1 MGGSHIPEVIS
12 DAHRQALR
20 RSPYFAD
27 LDDAEVSRIIETAQM
42 RELPAGAML
51 FHQGD
56 PGSSVLIILEGQA
69 EVFVTEAVAGEV
81 VVQRLGPGE
90 SVGEMAVLL
99 RAARTAS
106 VRAGTP
112 LAAIEFDLETLRRL
126 TTTHAAAITN
136 AVMLVARQSA
146 ERLASANEQA
156 TRLVR
161 RQVDTARF
169 FIFMVLIC
177 CVYIVAA
184 DFLRSL
190 GVSFLSTV
198 LGIVVLAL
206 FAGLG
211 FRVIRQSVFPPE
223 MYGLTLSRAGPDLLR
238 SLGLTAT
245 VLAALTATKAVLIRL
260 DPAHQGMPLFGGD
273 LAVAATTGI
282 WPLVVVAEATMYA
295 VHSIFQEFLVR
306 GCMQSSLKEFT
317 TGVYHG
323 RRGTVYSIVI
333 SNGFFAVMHI
343 HISITAAL
351 VVGSI
356 GFLWGWMRSRQA
368 SIWGVCLSHILIGL
382 WGFSVLAIQDVF

>member
-1 MGGSHIPEVIS
+1 MIS
-12 DAHRQALR
+12 DAHLQALR
-20 RSPYFAD
+20 RSPYFAE
-27 LDDAEVSRIIETAQM
+27 LDDAELSHVVAMAQV
-42 RELPAGAML
+42 RELARGEIL
-51 FHQGD
+51 FRQGD
-56 PGSSVLIILEGQA
+56 PGSSVLVILEGQA
-69 EVFVTEAVAGEV
+69 EVFVTEAVAGEY

-99 RAARTAS
+99 RAARTAN
-106 VRAGTP
+106 VRAGTA
-112 LAAIEFDLETLRRL
+112 LAVIEFDLETLRRL
-126 TTTHAAAITN
+126 KTTHASAITN
-136 AVMLVARQSA
+136 AVMHVARQSA

-184 DFLRSL
+184 DFLRGL

-198 LGIVVLAL
+198 LGILVLAL

-211 FRVIRQSVFPPE
+211 WRVIRLSVLPPAT
-223 MYGLTLSRAGPDLLR
+223 YGLTLRNVGRDLGR
-238 SLGLTAT
+238 SFGFTAV
-245 VLAALTATKAVLIRL
+245 VLAAMTLAKVILVRVN
-260 DPAHQGMPLFGGD
+260 PALHGTPVFSGD
-273 LAVAATTGI
+273 LAVAASTGV
-282 WPLVVVAEATMYA
+282 WPLVVIAESTMYA
-295 VHSIFQEFLVR
+295 VHSVFQEFLVR

-317 TGVYHG
+317 TGVYKGHQ
-323 RRGTVYSIVI
+323 GTAYSIVI

-351 VVGSI
+351 LVGTV
-356 GFLWGWMRSRQA
+356 GFLWGWMRSRQS

-382 WGFSVLAIQDVF
+382 WGFSVVAIQGAF